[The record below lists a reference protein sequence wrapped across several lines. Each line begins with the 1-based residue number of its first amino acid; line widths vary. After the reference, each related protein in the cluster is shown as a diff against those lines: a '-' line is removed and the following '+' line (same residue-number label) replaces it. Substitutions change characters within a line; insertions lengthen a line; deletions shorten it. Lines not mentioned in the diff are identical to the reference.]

1 MWEDDNPGAGDRS
14 VATAGPAADHVR
26 EAAAIAA
33 LRQDGFTGDFAAS
46 DGELQLIGA
55 DRRFRPEDCRI
66 LNHFR
71 FEGTSDPGDMSIVY
85 ALETRDGTRGI
96 LVDAFGTYAD
106 PEVGAVVSRMTIERP
121 VLRGRHRLATAAL
134 VAVGLLIIGATVSLR
149 WARGCHGRSK
159 AGPARPLT

>member
-1 MWEDDNPGAGDRS
+1 MWQDNKPGAGDRS
-14 VATAGPAADHVR
+14 VTTAGPAADHVR

-33 LRQDGFTGDFAAS
+33 LRRDGFTGDFAAS
-46 DGELQLIGA
+46 DGELQLAGT
-55 DRRFRPEDCRI
+55 DRRFRPENCRI

-106 PEVGAVVSRMTIERP
+106 PEVGVVVSRMKIERP
-121 VLRGRHRLATAAL
+121 VPSGRHGPATAAL
-134 VAVGLLIIGATVSLR
+134 VAGGVLVIAATLLLR
-149 WARGCHGRSK
+149 WARGS
-159 AGPARPLT
+159 RPTGIRT